1 MTFTISIIGKPNVGK
16 STIFNKLCGKRLA
29 ITDDRPGVTRDAKI
43 FPAKLSDLT
52 FNLID
57 TAGIEKSVNVLTD
70 KMLTHTLKSI
80 ENSNVVLFT
89 VDARNGLNGTDLELA
104 QKVRKYNKSIILI
117 ANKAEGKVKA
127 TEAELYKLG
136 FGEPIFISAEH
147 NLGFNELYI
156 ALNKAFKSL
165 TKPEEALDNGL
176 SNKNLKLA
184 ILGRPNVGKSTLFNA
199 ILGFERSIVSDISGT
214 TRDSISHIIQYKE
227 HSIELVDTAGMRRKT
242 RIDDKIEEL
251 SVVESIN
258 TLRRAHVVA
267 LVIDA
272 TQPLENQDLS
282 IANLAIQ
289 EGKAMLLVVNKCDLI
304 EDRKKFLNELQY
316 LAEKTMTDIK
326 GIPIILISATENYNI
341 QAIFREALRVEKSW
355 MKEISTGVLNNWL
368 ARETE
373 RHIPPI
379 ASNGRRIRFK
389 YIVQSATRP
398 PTFTIFCNIPEKLP
412 HSYTRYLDQSLR
424 DNFGFF
430 GVPIRIKYR
439 KNANPYLKD

>member
-1 MTFTISIIGKPNVGK
+1 M
-16 STIFNKLCGKRLA
+16 
-29 ITDDRPGVTRDAKI
+29 
-43 FPAKLSDLT
+43 
-52 FNLID
+52 
-57 TAGIEKSVNVLTD
+57 
-70 KMLTHTLKSI
+70 
-80 ENSNVVLFT
+80 
-89 VDARNGLNGTDLELA
+89 
-104 QKVRKYNKSIILI
+104 
-117 ANKAEGKVKA
+117 KA

-251 SVVESIN
+251 LVVESIN

-368 ARETE
+368 AREAE

-439 KNANPYLKD
+439 KDIIVLFK